1 LDLFKRARG
10 DWVKKVKAAGVI
22 PDLITTTIPVTS
34 EAQDGDMDGDA
45 GKEGGGKKKGRK
57 DKSKKKWEGKNA
69 KVEERGAG
77 KSAIQ
82 LAREKFAA
90 QDALKKEIK
99 NSKGTGANSGGVR
112 LRK

>member
-1 LDLFKRARG
+1 MDLFKRARG

-57 DKSKKKWEGKNA
+57 DKSKKKWEGNNA
-69 KVEERGAG
+69 KVDSSG

-90 QDALKKEIK
+90 QDALKKEMK

>member
-1 LDLFKRARG
+1 VWRNWSLDLFKRARG

-22 PDLITTTIPVTS
+22 PDLILPPATA
-34 EAQDGDMDGDA
+34 EKDGDVG
-45 GKEGGGKKKGRK
+45 EGQGEGKKKGRK
-57 DKSKKKWEGKNA
+57 DKSKKKWEGNNA
-69 KVEERGAG
+69 KVDSSG

-90 QDALKKEIK
+90 QDALKKEMK

-112 LRK
+112 PRK

>member
-22 PDLITTTIPVTS
+22 PDAITTTIPVTS
-34 EAQDGDMDGDA
+34 EAQDGGV
-45 GKEGGGKKKGRK
+45 GEGEGGGKKKGRK
-57 DKSKKKWEGKNA
+57 DKKKWEGKNT
-69 KVEERGAG
+69 KVSSTG

-90 QDALKKEIK
+90 QDALKKEMK
-99 NSKGTGANSGGVR
+99 NSKGTGANSAGVR